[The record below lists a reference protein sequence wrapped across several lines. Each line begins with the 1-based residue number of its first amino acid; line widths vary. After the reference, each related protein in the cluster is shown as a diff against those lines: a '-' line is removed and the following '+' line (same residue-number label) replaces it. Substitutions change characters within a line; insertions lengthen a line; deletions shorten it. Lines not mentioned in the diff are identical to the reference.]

1 MMMMM
6 MMMMIKKK
14 QTNQPP
20 ISYLISKIILV
31 ASKFKFP
38 NYLVDPKHIPI
49 TPKTFDHNIP

>member
-1 MMMMM
+1 

-14 QTNQPP
+14 KNQPP

-49 TPKTFDHNIP
+49 TPKKFDHNIP